1 MAIFKKKQLTP
12 DEQAAVAARKEQLE
26 RDLEKFNNTYGKGL
40 TVGRELYTKL
50 KGGPA
55 QSIASRAAKN
65 IFEFPVFV
73 SKSVPL
79 NYATATCSLLEQMY
93 ASFLQMTISLA
104 PIVDMEAINSGN
116 PFSGLKTASINAF
129 LECGDWEF
137 SQEACYNRIQSENGT
152 FEFSLVQ
159 YNDDTAQAILESV
172 ENMNID
178 HYTHFFAEAKTDD
191 GKGKGKDKNKG
202 KDGKTKSSGSNPKT
216 LDDLGYRYE
225 DTAVDDEGNPVAQRR
240 TTRKDRQEDRDQRKF
255 EDELGYRLDSGTTRK
270 DRQEKRDQASFE
282 DTVGYDPETGTTRKD
297 RQEQRD
303 ELASQMNFQKTKND
317 FTRTRSEVLKQAEMQ
332 APVMLRDQD
341 VTKIN
346 TMKPLLMNAQMGYV
360 EKNNSG
366 EAIGIQKMNY
376 VVGVKT
382 FVRLIDPKLM
392 PEVVKFPDKNNVL
405 LKKAKYRAGELKYWR
420 DFKFDIKGKK
430 QAAYDIGMTPEK
442 KWYHRLYQMAHL
454 RDDALAPMVAA
465 GGLKGL
471 TKRWNTA
478 KTGMIPNCS
487 IVITQEDVNYIK
499 SETGKDL
506 MKPGTAASLCREM
519 FLISFVVIDID
530 QEAVKILIPDM
541 HKDFEVQSLDAINKQ
556 LSVLNTSGVKTNEIF
571 KHLQ

>member
-116 PFSGLKTASINAF
+116 PFSGLKTASINSF

-137 SQEACYNRIQSENGT
+137 SQEACYNRIQSEHGT

-191 GKGKGKDKNKG
+191 GKGKGNNPATEPKSPDANK
-202 KDGKTKSSGSNPKT
+202 
-216 LDDLGYRYE
+216 L
-225 DTAVDDEGNPVAQRR
+225 
-240 TTRKDRQEDRDQRKF
+240 
-255 EDELGYRLDSGTTRK
+255 DELGYHYEDIKDANGNVVAQKRTTRK
-270 DRQEKRDQASFE
+270 DRQEKRDQAEFE
-282 DTVGYDPETGTTRKD
+282 DSVGYDPETGTTRKD

-303 ELASQMNFQKTKND
+303 ELASQMNYQKTKND
-317 FTRTRSEVLKQAEMQ
+317 FTRTRVETLKQAEMQ

-346 TMKPLLMNAQMGYV
+346 TMKPLLMNAQMGFV

-392 PEVVKFPDKNNVL
+392 PEVVKFPDKNNML

-506 MKPGTAASLCREM
+506 MRPGTAASLCREM

>member
-12 DEQAAVAARKEQLE
+12 DEQKAVAARKEQLE

-116 PFSGLKTASINAF
+116 PFSGLKTASINSF

-178 HYTHFFAEAKTDD
+178 HYTHFFAEAKSDD
-191 GKGKGKDKNKG
+191 DKGKDKNKG
-202 KDGKTKSSGSNPKT
+202 NKPPTGSKSDGPNANK
-216 LDDLGYRYE
+216 LDELGYRYE
-225 DTAVDDEGNPVAQRR
+225 DIKDDEGNVVAQRR
-240 TTRKDRQEDRDQRKF
+240 TTRKDRQE
-255 EDELGYRLDSGTTRK
+255 
-270 DRQEKRDQASFE
+270 KRDQATFE
-282 DTVGYDPETGTTRKD
+282 DNIGYDPETGTTRKD

-317 FTRTRSEVLKQAEMQ
+317 FARTRVEALKQAEMQ

-346 TMKPLLMNAQMGYV
+346 TMKPLLMNAQMGFV

-392 PEVVKFPDKNNVL
+392 PEVVKFPDKNNML

-430 QAAYDIGMTPEK
+430 QAAYDIGVTPEK

>member
-116 PFSGLKTASINAF
+116 PFSGLKTASINSF

-159 YNDDTAQAILESV
+159 YNDDTAHAILESV
-172 ENMNID
+172 ENMNLD
-178 HYTHFFAEAKTDD
+178 HYTHFFAEAKTD
-191 GKGKGKDKNKG
+191 GKGKNKN
-202 KDGKTKSSGSNPKT
+202 KDGKKSELSDAKD
-216 LDDLGYRYE
+216 LDTLGYRNE
-225 DTAVDDEGNPVAQRR
+225 PITDDKGNVTGQRT
-240 TTRKDRQEDRDQRKF
+240 TTRKDRQER
-255 EDELGYRLDSGTTRK
+255 
-270 DRQEKRDQASFE
+270 RDQATFE
-282 DTVGYDPETGTTRKD
+282 DSIGYDPETGTTRKD

-346 TMKPLLMNAQMGYV
+346 TMKPLLMNAQMGFV

-392 PEVVKFPDKNNVL
+392 PEVVKFPDKNNML

-430 QAAYDIGMTPEK
+430 QAAYDIGITPEK

-506 MKPGTAASLCREM
+506 MRPGTAASLCREM

>member
-50 KGGPA
+50 KNGPA
-55 QSIASRAAKN
+55 QSIAARAAKN

-104 PIVDMEAINSGN
+104 PIVDMESINSGN
-116 PFSGLKTASINAF
+116 PFSGLKTASINSF

-137 SQEACYNRIQSENGT
+137 SQEACYNRINNENGT

-159 YNDDTAQAILESV
+159 YNDDTAHAILESV
-172 ENMNID
+172 ENMNLD
-178 HYTHFFAEAKTDD
+178 HYAHFFTEAKTD
-191 GKGKGKDKNKG
+191 GKGKDKNKG
-202 KDGKTKSSGSNPKT
+202 KGNKPGDANK
-216 LDDLGYRYE
+216 LDDLGYRIE
-225 DTAVDDEGNPVAQRR
+225 DTAVDDEGNVVAQRR

-255 EDELGYRLDSGTTRK
+255 EDDLGYNLASGTTRK
-270 DRQEKRDQASFE
+270 DRQEKRDQAEFE
-282 DTVGYDPETGTTRKD
+282 DNVGYDSNTGTTRKD

-303 ELASQMNFQKTKND
+303 ELASQMNYQKTKND
-317 FTRTRSEVLKQAEMQ
+317 YTRTRVESLKQAEMQ

-360 EKNNSG
+360 ERNQAG

-382 FVRLIDPKLM
+382 FVRLIDPKMM
-392 PEVVKFPDKNNVL
+392 PEVVKFPDKNNIL
-405 LKKAKYRAGELKYWR
+405 LKRAKYRAGELKYWK

-454 RDDALAPMVAA
+454 RDDALAPMMAA

-471 TKRWNTA
+471 KDKWNTA
-478 KTGMIPNCS
+478 RTGMIPNCS

-506 MKPGTAASLCREM
+506 MKPGTAASLCKEM

>member
-50 KGGPA
+50 KNGPA
-55 QSIASRAAKN
+55 QSIAARAAKN

-116 PFSGLKTASINAF
+116 PFSGLKTASINSF

-137 SQEACYNRIQSENGT
+137 AQEACYNRIQNENGT
-152 FEFSLVQ
+152 FEFSLLQ
-159 YNDDTAQAILESV
+159 YNDDTAHAILESV
-172 ENMNID
+172 ENMNLD
-178 HYTHFFAEAKTDD
+178 HYTHFFTEAKLDD
-191 GKGKGKDKNKG
+191 KGKGKDKNKG
-202 KDGKTKSSGSNPKT
+202 KGNNPTGGSKSPDAKD
-216 LDDLGYRYE
+216 LDTLGYRTE
-225 DTAVDDEGNPVAQRR
+225 DIVDNNGNVVAQKR
-240 TTRKDRQEDRDQRKF
+240 TTRKDRQER
-255 EDELGYRLDSGTTRK
+255 
-270 DRQEKRDQASFE
+270 RDQAEFE
-282 DTVGYDPETGTTRKD
+282 DSIGYDPQTGTTRKD

-303 ELASQMNFQKTKND
+303 ELASQMNYQKTKND
-317 FTRTRSEVLKQAEMQ
+317 YIRTRVDALNQGEMQ

-360 EKNNSG
+360 EKNQAG
-366 EAIGIQKMNY
+366 EAIAINKMNY

-405 LKKAKYRAGELKYWR
+405 LKRAKYRAGELKYWR

-454 RDDALAPMVAA
+454 RDDALAPMMAA

-471 TKRWNTA
+471 TKKWNTA
-478 KTGMIPNCS
+478 RTGMIPNCS

-541 HKDFEVQSLDAINKQ
+541 HNDFEVQSLDAINKQ

>member
-137 SQEACYNRIQSENGT
+137 SHEACYNRIQSENGT

-178 HYTHFFAEAKTDD
+178 HYTHFFSEAKLDD

-202 KDGKTKSSGSNPKT
+202 KGSKPTDGSKSSNGLKDAKA
-216 LDDLGYRYE
+216 LDDLGYHYE
-225 DTAVDDEGNPVAQRR
+225 DIKDANGNVVAQKR
-240 TTRKDRQEDRDQRKF
+240 TTRKDRQER
-255 EDELGYRLDSGTTRK
+255 
-270 DRQEKRDQASFE
+270 RDQAEFE
-282 DTVGYDPETGTTRKD
+282 DSVGYDPDTGTTRKD

-317 FTRTRSEVLKQAEMQ
+317 FTRTRVESLKQAEMQ

-392 PEVVKFPDKNNVL
+392 PEVVKFPDKNNML
-405 LKKAKYRAGELKYWR
+405 LKRAKYRAGELKYWR

-506 MKPGTAASLCREM
+506 MKPGTAASLCKEM

>member
-50 KGGPA
+50 KNGPA
-55 QSIASRAAKN
+55 QSIAARAAKN

-116 PFSGLKTASINAF
+116 PFSGLKTASINSF

-137 SQEACYNRIQSENGT
+137 SQEACYNRINNENGT

-159 YNDDTAQAILESV
+159 YNDDTAHAILESV
-172 ENMNID
+172 ENMNLD
-178 HYTHFFAEAKTDD
+178 HYTHFFTEAKAD
-191 GKGKGKDKNKG
+191 GKGKGKGKDNGKNKG
-202 KDGKTKSSGSNPKT
+202 NGSKLSDAKD
-216 LDDLGYRYE
+216 LDTLGYRTE
-225 DTAVDDEGNPVAQRR
+225 DIVDKDGNVLAQRR
-240 TTRKDRQEDRDQRKF
+240 TTRKDRQER
-255 EDELGYRLDSGTTRK
+255 
-270 DRQEKRDQASFE
+270 RDQAEFE
-282 DTVGYDPETGTTRKD
+282 DSIGYDPDTGTTRKD

-317 FTRTRSEVLKQAEMQ
+317 HQRTRIDALNQAEMQ

-360 EKNNSG
+360 ERNQSG

-382 FVRLIDPKLM
+382 FVRLIDPKMM
-392 PEVVKFPDKNNVL
+392 PEVVKFPDKNNML

-465 GGLKGL
+465 GGLRGL
-471 TKRWNTA
+471 GKKWNTA
-478 KTGMIPNCS
+478 RTGMIPNCS
-487 IVITQEDVNYIK
+487 IVITQEDVNNIK

-506 MKPGTAASLCREM
+506 MKPGTAASLCKEM

>member
-12 DEQAAVAARKEQLE
+12 DEQKAVAARKEQLE

-116 PFSGLKTASINAF
+116 PFSGLKTASINSF

-137 SQEACYNRIQSENGT
+137 SQEACYNRIQSEQGT

-178 HYTHFFAEAKTDD
+178 HYTHFFSEAKTDD
-191 GKGKGKDKNKG
+191 KGKGKDKDKGNEPPTGSKSDSPNANK
-202 KDGKTKSSGSNPKT
+202 
-216 LDDLGYRYE
+216 LDELGYRYE
-225 DTAVDDEGNPVAQRR
+225 DIKDANGNVVAQKR
-240 TTRKDRQEDRDQRKF
+240 TTRR
-255 EDELGYRLDSGTTRK
+255 
-270 DRQEKRDQASFE
+270 DRQEKRDQATFE
-282 DTVGYDPETGTTRKD
+282 DNVGYDPDTGTTRND
-297 RQEQRD
+297 RKEQRD

-317 FTRTRSEVLKQAEMQ
+317 FTRTRLESIKQAEMQ

-392 PEVVKFPDKNNVL
+392 PEVVKFPDKNNIL
-405 LKKAKYRAGELKYWR
+405 LKRAKYRAGELKYWK

>member
-116 PFSGLKTASINAF
+116 PFSGLKTASINSF

-178 HYTHFFAEAKTDD
+178 HYTHFFSEAKSDD
-191 GKGKGKDKNKG
+191 DKGKDKNKG
-202 KDGKTKSSGSNPKT
+202 NEPPTGSKSDGPNANK
-216 LDDLGYRYE
+216 LDELGYRYE
-225 DTAVDDEGNPVAQRR
+225 DIKDANGNVVAQKR
-240 TTRKDRQEDRDQRKF
+240 TTRR
-255 EDELGYRLDSGTTRK
+255 
-270 DRQEKRDQASFE
+270 DRQEKRDQATFE
-282 DTVGYDPETGTTRKD
+282 DSVGYDPETGTTRKD

-317 FTRTRSEVLKQAEMQ
+317 FARTRVEALKQAEMQ

-346 TMKPLLMNAQMGYV
+346 TMKPLLMNAQMGFV

-392 PEVVKFPDKNNVL
+392 PEVVKFPDKNNML

-430 QAAYDIGMTPEK
+430 QDAYDIGVTPEK

>member
-12 DEQAAVAARKEQLE
+12 DEQKAVAARKEQLE

-73 SKSVPL
+73 SNSVPL

-116 PFSGLKTASINAF
+116 PFSGLKTASINSF

-159 YNDDTAQAILESV
+159 YNDDTAHAILESV
-172 ENMNID
+172 ENMNLD
-178 HYTHFFAEAKTDD
+178 HYTHFFSESKTDS
-191 GKGKGKDKNKG
+191 KGKNKNKG
-202 KDGKTKSSGSNPKT
+202 NEPPTGSKSDGPNANK
-216 LDDLGYRYE
+216 LDELGYRYE
-225 DTAVDDEGNPVAQRR
+225 DIKDANGNVVAQKR
-240 TTRKDRQEDRDQRKF
+240 TTRR
-255 EDELGYRLDSGTTRK
+255 
-270 DRQEKRDQASFE
+270 DRQEKRDQATFE
-282 DTVGYDPETGTTRKD
+282 DNVGYDPETGTTRND

-303 ELASQMNFQKTKND
+303 ELTSQMNFQKTKND
-317 FTRTRSEVLKQAEMQ
+317 FTRTRIESIKQAEMQ

-346 TMKPLLMNAQMGYV
+346 TMKPLLMNAQMGFV
-360 EKNNSG
+360 EKNQSG

-392 PEVVKFPDKNNVL
+392 PEVVKFPDKNNML

>member
-26 RDLEKFNNTYGKGL
+26 KDLEKFNNTYGKGL

-159 YNDDTAQAILESV
+159 YNDDTAHAILESV
-172 ENMNID
+172 ENMNLD
-178 HYTHFFAEAKTDD
+178 HYTHFFSEAKLDD

-202 KDGKTKSSGSNPKT
+202 SKPPKEAKPSNGLKDAKA
-216 LDDLGYRYE
+216 LDDLGYRTE
-225 DTAVDDEGNPVAQRR
+225 DIKDANGNVVAQRR
-240 TTRKDRQEDRDQRKF
+240 TTRQDRQER
-255 EDELGYRLDSGTTRK
+255 
-270 DRQEKRDQASFE
+270 RDQASFE
-282 DTVGYDPETGTTRKD
+282 DSIGYDPETGTTRKD

-317 FTRTRSEVLKQAEMQ
+317 FARTRVESLKQAEMQ

-346 TMKPLLMNAQMGYV
+346 TMKPLLMNAQMGFV

-392 PEVVKFPDKNNVL
+392 PEVVKFPDKNNML

>member
-12 DEQAAVAARKEQLE
+12 DEQAVVAARKEQLE
-26 RDLEKFNNTYGKGL
+26 RDLEKFNDTYGKGL

-50 KGGPA
+50 KNGPA
-55 QSIASRAAKN
+55 QSIAARAAKN

-104 PIVDMEAINSGN
+104 PIVDMEAIHSGN
-116 PFSGLKTASINAF
+116 PFSGLKTASINSF

-137 SQEACYNRIQSENGT
+137 SQEACYNRINNENGT
-152 FEFSLVQ
+152 FEFSLLQ
-159 YNDDTAQAILESV
+159 YNDDTAHTILESV

-178 HYTHFFAEAKTDD
+178 HYTHFFTEAETND
-191 GKGKGKDKNKG
+191 KGKGKDKNKG
-202 KDGKTKSSGSNPKT
+202 KNNGKDKGNGSKLSDAKD
-216 LDDLGYRYE
+216 LDTLGYRTE
-225 DTAVDDEGNPVAQRR
+225 DIVDDNGNVVAQNR
-240 TTRKDRQEDRDQRKF
+240 TTRKDRQER
-255 EDELGYRLDSGTTRK
+255 
-270 DRQEKRDQASFE
+270 RDQATFE
-282 DTVGYDPETGTTRKD
+282 DDMGYDPNTGTTRKD

-303 ELASQMNFQKTKND
+303 ELASQMNYQKTKND
-317 FTRTRSEVLKQAEMQ
+317 YTRTRIDSLNQAEMQ

-360 EKNNSG
+360 ERNQSG

-392 PEVVKFPDKNNVL
+392 PEVVKFPDKNNML
-405 LKKAKYRAGELKYWR
+405 LKRAKYRAGELKYWK

-471 TKRWNTA
+471 GKKWNTA
-478 KTGMIPNCS
+478 RTGMIPNCS

-506 MKPGTAASLCREM
+506 MKPGTAASLCKEM

>member
-12 DEQAAVAARKEQLE
+12 DEQKAVAARKEQLE

-55 QSIASRAAKN
+55 QSIAARAAKN

-104 PIVDMEAINSGN
+104 PIVDMETINSGN
-116 PFSGLKTASINAF
+116 PFSGLKTASINSF

-159 YNDDTAQAILESV
+159 YNDDTAHAILESV

-178 HYTHFFAEAKTDD
+178 HYTHFFAEAKTD
-191 GKGKGKDKNKG
+191 GKGKDKGN
-202 KDGKTKSSGSNPKT
+202 GSKLSDAKA
-216 LDDLGYRYE
+216 LDDLGYRTE
-225 DTAVDDEGNPVAQRR
+225 DIKDDEGNVLAQRR
-240 TTRKDRQEDRDQRKF
+240 TTRKDRQER
-255 EDELGYRLDSGTTRK
+255 
-270 DRQEKRDQASFE
+270 RDQAEFE
-282 DTVGYDPETGTTRKD
+282 DSVGYDPNTGTTRKD

-303 ELASQMNFQKTKND
+303 ELASQMNYQKTKND
-317 FTRTRSEVLKQAEMQ
+317 HIRTRSEVLKQAEMQ

-392 PEVVKFPDKNNVL
+392 PEVVKFPDKNNML
-405 LKKAKYRAGELKYWR
+405 LKKAKYRAGELKYWK

-506 MKPGTAASLCREM
+506 MKPGTAASLCKEM

>member
-26 RDLEKFNNTYGKGL
+26 RDLEKFNDTYGKGL

-50 KGGPA
+50 KNGPA
-55 QSIASRAAKN
+55 QSIAARAAKN

-104 PIVDMEAINSGN
+104 PIVDMEAIHSGN
-116 PFSGLKTASINAF
+116 PFSGLKTASINSF

-152 FEFSLVQ
+152 FEFSLLQ
-159 YNDDTAQAILESV
+159 YNDDTAHAILESV

-178 HYTHFFAEAKTDD
+178 HYTHFFTEAKTDD
-191 GKGKGKDKNKG
+191 KGKDKNKG
-202 KDGKTKSSGSNPKT
+202 KGSNPTTGSKSPDAKD
-216 LDDLGYRYE
+216 LDTLGYRTE
-225 DTAVDDEGNPVAQRR
+225 DIVDDNGNVVAQRR
-240 TTRKDRQEDRDQRKF
+240 TTRKDRQER
-255 EDELGYRLDSGTTRK
+255 
-270 DRQEKRDQASFE
+270 RDQAEFE
-282 DTVGYDPETGTTRKD
+282 DNLGYDPESGTTRKD

-317 FTRTRSEVLKQAEMQ
+317 HIRTRIDSINQAEMQ

-405 LKKAKYRAGELKYWR
+405 LKRAKYRAGELKYWK

-471 TKRWNTA
+471 SKKWNTA
-478 KTGMIPNCS
+478 RTGMIPNCS

-506 MKPGTAASLCREM
+506 MKPGTAASLCKEM

>member
-1 MAIFKKKQLTP
+1 MAIFKKKQLSP

-26 RDLEKFNNTYGKGL
+26 KDLEKFNNTYGKGL

-116 PFSGLKTASINAF
+116 PFSGLKTASINSF

-137 SQEACYNRIQSENGT
+137 SQEACYNRIQSEHGT

-159 YNDDTAQAILESV
+159 YNDDTAHAILESV

-191 GKGKGKDKNKG
+191 GKGKGKDKNKNKGG
-202 KDGKTKSSGSNPKT
+202 KPTDGSKSSNGLKDAKA
-216 LDDLGYRYE
+216 LDDLGYRTE
-225 DTAVDDEGNPVAQRR
+225 DIRDANGNVVAQKR
-240 TTRKDRQEDRDQRKF
+240 TTRQDRQERRDQ
-255 EDELGYRLDSGTTRK
+255 G
-270 DRQEKRDQASFE
+270 SFE
-282 DTVGYDPETGTTRKD
+282 DNIGYDPETGTTRKD
-297 RQEQRD
+297 REEQRD

-317 FTRTRSEVLKQAEMQ
+317 FARTRVEALKQAEMQ

-346 TMKPLLMNAQMGYV
+346 TMKPLLMNAQMGFV

-382 FVRLIDPKLM
+382 FVRLIDPKMM
-392 PEVVKFPDKNNVL
+392 PEVVKFPDKNNML
-405 LKKAKYRAGELKYWR
+405 LKRAKYRAGELKYWR

>member
-12 DEQAAVAARKEQLE
+12 DEQKAVAARKEQLE

-116 PFSGLKTASINAF
+116 PFSGLKTASINSF

-178 HYTHFFAEAKTDD
+178 HYTHFFAEAKSDD
-191 GKGKGKDKNKG
+191 DKGKDKNKG
-202 KDGKTKSSGSNPKT
+202 NEPPTGSKSDGPNANK
-216 LDDLGYRYE
+216 LDELGYRYE
-225 DTAVDDEGNPVAQRR
+225 DIKDANGNVVAQKR
-240 TTRKDRQEDRDQRKF
+240 TTRR
-255 EDELGYRLDSGTTRK
+255 
-270 DRQEKRDQASFE
+270 DRQEKRDQATFE
-282 DTVGYDPETGTTRKD
+282 DNVGYDPETGTTRKD

-317 FTRTRSEVLKQAEMQ
+317 FARTRVEALKQAEMQ

-346 TMKPLLMNAQMGYV
+346 TMKPLLMNAQMGFV

-392 PEVVKFPDKNNVL
+392 PEVVKFPDKNNML
-405 LKKAKYRAGELKYWR
+405 LKRAKYRAGELKYWR

-430 QAAYDIGMTPEK
+430 QAAYDIGVTPEK

>member
-116 PFSGLKTASINAF
+116 PFSGLKTASINSF

-137 SQEACYNRIQSENGT
+137 SQEACYNRIQSEHGT

-191 GKGKGKDKNKG
+191 GKG
-202 KDGKTKSSGSNPKT
+202 
-216 LDDLGYRYE
+216 
-225 DTAVDDEGNPVAQRR
+225 EGNNPA
-240 TTRKDRQEDRDQRKF
+240 TEPKSPDANKL
-255 EDELGYRLDSGTTRK
+255 DELGYHYEDIKDANGNVVAQKRTTRK
-270 DRQEKRDQASFE
+270 DRQEKRDQAEFE
-282 DTVGYDPETGTTRKD
+282 DSVGYDPETGTTRKD

-303 ELASQMNFQKTKND
+303 ELASQMNYQKTKND
-317 FTRTRSEVLKQAEMQ
+317 FTRTRVETLKQAEMQ

-392 PEVVKFPDKNNVL
+392 PEVVKFPDKNNML

-506 MKPGTAASLCREM
+506 MRPGTAASLCREM

>member
-26 RDLEKFNNTYGKGL
+26 KDLEKFNNTYGKGL

-159 YNDDTAQAILESV
+159 YNDDTAHAILESV
-172 ENMNID
+172 ENMNLD
-178 HYTHFFAEAKTDD
+178 HYTHFFSEAKLDD

-202 KDGKTKSSGSNPKT
+202 SKPPKEAKPSNGLKDAKA
-216 LDDLGYRYE
+216 LDDLGYRTE
-225 DTAVDDEGNPVAQRR
+225 DIKDDEGNVVAQRR
-240 TTRKDRQEDRDQRKF
+240 TTRQDRQER
-255 EDELGYRLDSGTTRK
+255 
-270 DRQEKRDQASFE
+270 RDQASFE
-282 DTVGYDPETGTTRKD
+282 DSIGYDPETGTTRKD

-317 FTRTRSEVLKQAEMQ
+317 FTRTRIEGLKQAEMQ

-346 TMKPLLMNAQMGYV
+346 TMKPLLMNAQMGFV

-392 PEVVKFPDKNNVL
+392 PEVVKFPDKNNML

>member
-12 DEQAAVAARKEQLE
+12 DEQKAVAARKEQLE

-116 PFSGLKTASINAF
+116 PFSGLKTASINSF

-178 HYTHFFAEAKTDD
+178 HYTHFFAEAKSDD
-191 GKGKGKDKNKG
+191 DKGKDKNKG
-202 KDGKTKSSGSNPKT
+202 GKSTFSDEKD
-216 LDDLGYRYE
+216 LDDLGYRNE
-225 DTAVDDEGNPVAQRR
+225 PITDDKGNVTGQRT
-240 TTRKDRQEDRDQRKF
+240 TTRKDRQER
-255 EDELGYRLDSGTTRK
+255 
-270 DRQEKRDQASFE
+270 RDQATFE
-282 DTVGYDPETGTTRKD
+282 DNVGYDPETGTTRKD

-317 FTRTRSEVLKQAEMQ
+317 FARTRVEALKQAEMQ

-346 TMKPLLMNAQMGYV
+346 TMKPLLMNAQMGFV

-392 PEVVKFPDKNNVL
+392 PEVVKFPDKNNML
-405 LKKAKYRAGELKYWR
+405 LKRAKYRAGELKYWR

-430 QAAYDIGMTPEK
+430 QAAYDIGVTPEK